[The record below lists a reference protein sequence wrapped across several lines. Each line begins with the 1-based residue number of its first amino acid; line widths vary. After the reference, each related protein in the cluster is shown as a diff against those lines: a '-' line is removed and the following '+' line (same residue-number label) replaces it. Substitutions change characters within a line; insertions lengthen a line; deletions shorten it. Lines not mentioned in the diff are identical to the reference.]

1 MNEEMLSLLIGMMIC
16 FLDGPLVV
24 ILIRGFGLLCPLTML
39 FTWSILLAF
48 RDGNASLIFKTSD
61 VLTKLLAAWVYDLG
75 VDLLGGFLALLPE
88 GFLAW
93 KYLEMT
99 FISFLD
105 LAGRGG
111 KGGALLIVT
120 GDDLG
125 ASFLGLPVGG
135 GMQVVN
141 LDEILVLSVLVF
153 WSVCKISQW
162 DA

>member
-16 FLDGPLVV
+16 FLDRPLVV
-24 ILIRGFGLLCPLTML
+24 ILMRGFGLLCPLTML

-61 VLTKLLAAWVYDLG
+61 VLTELLVAWAYDLG

-111 KGGALLIVT
+111 RGGALLIVT
-120 GDDLG
+120 GNDLG

-135 GMQVVN
+135 GM
-141 LDEILVLSVLVF
+141 
-153 WSVCKISQW
+153 
-162 DA
+162 